1 MKTVASS
8 NQRVYANQH
17 QSRPNTIQKTP
28 RNQSQS
34 LRETVSDSGVKQ
46 ASIDSHENGINGD
59 CLRGIDLGNHAG
71 VVIVDY
77 LPEASVNV
85 AGSVREAGEASS
97 EADDGFRQVMT
108 KKKRKEMRAAAAAA
122 HLVNSGNR
130 KATGS
135 YDNSRSRRVSLNS
148 DSKPKHCNSTNQ
160 ERSSIGNETFLIF
173 I

>member
-1 MKTVASS
+1 M
-8 NQRVYANQH
+8 
-17 QSRPNTIQKTP
+17 
-28 RNQSQS
+28 
-34 LRETVSDSGVKQ
+34 SDSGVKQ
-46 ASIDSHENGINGD
+46 ASIDSHENGINGS

-160 ERSSIGNETFLIF
+160 ERSSIGNEIFLIC